1 MTAFQVQHTDES
13 VQVTFDKKSF
23 SNDQLLKL
31 LNFLG
36 VEVKTR
42 KEAQILDL
50 AYDTYPFKPNIIR
63 HDKNIYILNAKL
75 ECIVDYEADSYTI
88 KNDSLDISVWGDTR
102 EEAEAAFAFSFFA
115 LYENF
120 AMENDTK
127 LSKASKDLKTK
138 LLKLVKTIV
147 HEA

>member
-1 MTAFQVQHTDES
+1 MTAFEVQHTDES

-23 SNDQLLKL
+23 SNDQLLQL

-36 VEVKTR
+36 VGG
-42 KEAQILDL
+42 KEKKASEIIDL
-50 AYDTYPFKPNIIR
+50 EHDTYPFKPNVIR
-63 HDKNIYILNAKL
+63 YDNFIFVLNGRL
-75 ECIVDYEADSYTI
+75 ECVVGYEDDSYTI

-102 EEAEAAFAFSFFA
+102 EEAETAFAFSFYA

-120 AMENDTK
+120 AVENDAK
-127 LSKASKDLKTK
+127 LSNASKNLKTK
-138 LLKLVKTIV
+138 LLKLVKTVV

>member
-1 MTAFQVQHTDES
+1 MTAFEVQHTDES

-36 VEVKTR
+36 VGG
-42 KEAQILDL
+42 KEKKASEAIDL
-50 AYDTYPFKPNIIR
+50 EHDTYPFKPNIIR
-63 HDKNIYILNAKL
+63 YDNFIFVLNSRL
-75 ECIVDYEADSYTI
+75 ECVVDYEDDSYAI
-88 KNDSLDISVWGDTR
+88 KNTLLDISVWGDTR
-102 EEAEAAFAFSFFA
+102 EEAETAFAFSFYA

-120 AMENDTK
+120 AVENDAK
-127 LSKASKDLKTK
+127 LSKESKDLKTK
-138 LLKLVKTIV
+138 LLKLVKTVV

>member
-1 MTAFQVQHTDES
+1 MTAFEVQHTDES

-23 SNDQLLKL
+23 SDDQLLQL

-36 VEVKTR
+36 VGG
-42 KEAQILDL
+42 KEKKSSEIIDL
-50 AYDTYPFKPNIIR
+50 EYDTYPFKPNVIR
-63 HDKNIYILNAKL
+63 YDNFIFVLNDRL
-75 ECIVDYEADSYTI
+75 DCVVDYEDDSYTI
-88 KNDSLDISVWGDTR
+88 KSDSLDINLWGDTR
-102 EEAEAAFAFSFFA
+102 EEAETAFAFSFYA

-120 AMENDTK
+120 AVENDAQ

-138 LLKLVKTIV
+138 LLKLVKTVV

>member
-1 MTAFQVQHTDES
+1 MTAFEVQHTDES

-36 VEVKTR
+36 VGGKEKTMSEV
-42 KEAQILDL
+42 IDL
-50 AYDTYPFKPNIIR
+50 EHDTYPFKPNVIR
-63 HDKNIYILNAKL
+63 YDNFIFVLNDRL
-75 ECIVDYEADSYTI
+75 ECVVDYEDDSYAI
-88 KNDSLDISVWGDTR
+88 KNTLLDISVWGDTR
-102 EEAEAAFAFSFFA
+102 EEAETAFAFSFYA

-120 AMENDTK
+120 AVENDAK
-127 LSKASKDLKTK
+127 LSKESKDLKTK
-138 LLKLVKTIV
+138 LLKLVKTVV